1 MGPKTL
7 KHYIILKHF
16 LKRRN
21 QYSTIEYH
29 SQTTLHALKIS
40 PEQPGDDNVLTTQL
54 WANLVGTLRSSYEM
68 ILFCI
73 GKLGGLK

>member
-1 MGPKTL
+1 MGPYTL

-16 LKRRN
+16 LRRRN
-21 QYSTIEYH
+21 QYSSTEYP
-29 SQTTLHALKIS
+29 SQTMLHALKIS

-54 WANLVGTLRSSYEM
+54 WANLVGTLLSSYEI

-73 GKLGGLK
+73 GKLGALK